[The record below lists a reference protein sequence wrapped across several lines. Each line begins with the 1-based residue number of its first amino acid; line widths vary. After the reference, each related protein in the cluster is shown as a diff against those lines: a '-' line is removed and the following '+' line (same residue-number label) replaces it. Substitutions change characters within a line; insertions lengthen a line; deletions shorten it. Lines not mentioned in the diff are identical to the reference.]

1 MPTKTDWKTSLAIC
15 AAIIGAGFASG
26 REIVSFFA
34 GLGSASWLG
43 VITASVVSGL
53 LIYVIMHLAQ
63 HTRART
69 LPCIYDT
76 LMGKRCREAVSV
88 LHGLLCLCAASAML
102 SAGAELGALTF
113 PVPHSHALGLA
124 LTLCAALASLM
135 VGLDSLSVLGGVLTG
150 LTVLYYAA
158 IASGSHAAP
167 SFSTD
172 GLFLTVPLGVLYASF
187 NVALV
192 GGTICL
198 SAHQGASPA
207 RTARLTGFLL
217 FVLIACAN
225 RALLGAED
233 NILRAALPAV
243 LLTARWGLIGY
254 YSTIVCMWLAVLTT
268 LCAMLHSLSALLS
281 ETGMTPRKA
290 LILGVSASCAL
301 SVCGFEMIVNTA
313 YPLLGWVCTVA
324 LVVLMLFLPEKNT
337 SSE

>member
-1 MPTKTDWKTSLAIC
+1 MPTKTDWKASLAIC

-43 VITASVVSGL
+43 VVTASVVGGL
-53 LIYVIMHLAQ
+53 LIYVIMRLSQ

-69 LPCIYDT
+69 LPRIYGT
-76 LMGKRCREAVSV
+76 LMGRRCQDAVSL

-113 PVPHSHALGLA
+113 PVQHAHALGLT

-135 VGLDSLSVLGGVLTG
+135 VGLHSLSVLGGVLTV

-158 IASGSHAAP
+158 IASGNHAAP

-172 GLFLTVPLGVLYASF
+172 GLLLTIPLGLLYASF
-187 NVALV
+187 NAALV

-207 RTARLTGFLL
+207 RTARLTGILL

-233 NILRAALPAV
+233 DILLSALPTV

-254 YSTIVCMWLAVLTT
+254 YSTIACMWLAVLTT
-268 LCAMLHSLSALLS
+268 LCAMLHSLSALLV
-281 ETGMTPRKA
+281 EAHLPQRRA
-290 LILGVSASCAL
+290 LILSVSAACAL
-301 SVCGFEMIVNTA
+301 SVCGFETIVNVA
-313 YPLLGWVCTVA
+313 YPMLGWVCTVA
-324 LVVLMLFLPEKNT
+324 LIVLMLFLPEKNA
-337 SSE
+337 SPE